1 MKKARFLRF
10 LRSKKRKKLLNL
22 LRKQLTFEFDGIAM
36 TNTVNGEKVAILKL
50 TTPIDKVVGSQFIVD
65 AISNQH
71 IHIIVTDVTEIKVH
85 QDLFDVDEGFEWD
98 EDKSIGSYKG
108 DTVFDVSKKGDVWLT
123 DETFESKRQKLRD

>member
-36 TNTVNGEKVAILKL
+36 TNTVNGERVSILRL
-50 TTPIDKVVGSQFIVD
+50 TTAIDKVVGSQFIVD

-85 QDLFDVDEGFEWD
+85 QDLFDVDDGVEWD